1 MKRLIVLLGVAGVSL
16 SAVFV
21 RWSTAPS
28 LILALYRMAFSA
40 ALMAVPVLAG
50 RRRELKS
57 LTRRDV
63 LLCLA
68 SGLFLGIHFAAY
80 FGALRAT
87 SIASAVVLV
96 DTEVFFVAAASAL
109 FLGQRLPRRTWP
121 AVLLAFAG
129 SAVVA
134 LADSAAGTNA
144 LLGDLIALAGAA
156 AMAVY
161 TMIGT
166 VCRQRLSTSVYTF
179 LVYTSAAATLLAAA
193 LLSGTPLAGYGPVNG
208 LTALGMAVCC
218 TLLGHNVFSW
228 GLKYLPPAFIATVK
242 LMEPVFAS
250 VWGLLLFGER
260 PGWLT
265 VAGGAA
271 VLLGVGLYART
282 IGGKTRGER
291 TMREQMHVRIVPMT
305 GDHLDEVAELERIC
319 FTTPW
324 SRNMLVEE
332 LQNDCA
338 AFLVA
343 LDDEDHVAGYA
354 GLLVVLDE
362 GYITNV
368 AVRPECRRNGI
379 AQKLLQVFL
388 DFAQAHKLAFLT
400 LEVRASNYGAIAL
413 YGSRGFRSVGRRK
426 NYYEHPKE
434 DAIIM
439 TKEFT
444 DGTEDPDTG
453 AAADGL

>member
-1 MKRLIVLLGVAGVSL
+1 
-16 SAVFV
+16 
-21 RWSTAPS
+21 
-28 LILALYRMAFSA
+28 
-40 ALMAVPVLAG
+40 
-50 RRRELKS
+50 
-57 LTRRDV
+57 
-63 LLCLA
+63 
-68 SGLFLGIHFAAY
+68 
-80 FGALRAT
+80 
-87 SIASAVVLV
+87 
-96 DTEVFFVAAASAL
+96 
-109 FLGQRLPRRTWP
+109 
-121 AVLLAFAG
+121 
-129 SAVVA
+129 
-134 LADSAAGTNA
+134 
-144 LLGDLIALAGAA
+144 
-156 AMAVY
+156 
-161 TMIGT
+161 
-166 VCRQRLSTSVYTF
+166 
-179 LVYTSAAATLLAAA
+179 
-193 LLSGTPLAGYGPVNG
+193 
-208 LTALGMAVCC
+208 
-218 TLLGHNVFSW
+218 
-228 GLKYLPPAFIATVK
+228 
-242 LMEPVFAS
+242 
-250 VWGLLLFGER
+250 
-260 PGWLT
+260 
-265 VAGGAA
+265 
-271 VLLGVGLYART
+271 
-282 IGGKTRGER
+282 
-291 TMREQMHVRIVPMT
+291 MREQMHVRIVPMT

-368 AVRPECRRNGI
+368 AVRPER
-379 AQKLLQVFL
+379 LLTPRFL